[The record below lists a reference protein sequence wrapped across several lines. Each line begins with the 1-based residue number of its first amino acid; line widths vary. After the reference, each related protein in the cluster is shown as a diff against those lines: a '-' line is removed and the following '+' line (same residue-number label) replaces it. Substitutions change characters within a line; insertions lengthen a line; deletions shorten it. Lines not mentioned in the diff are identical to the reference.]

1 MRLNSGW
8 WIVWKG
14 AIQMGGNN
22 ALSSPQVYLTGI
34 SYDTAPLLI
43 REGLSIPKGRIKEAL
58 ADLSRYV
65 DSGVI
70 LATCN
75 RTEVYVVGDE
85 KHPPSESIQKFF
97 CEWSGFTNE
106 QLVPHLHTA
115 RGLDAVMHLMETASG
130 LCSMIVGEWEIQG
143 QVRQAFHNAEQAG
156 MVDPTLKK
164 LFQHAIRV
172 GRRVRDETDIS
183 KNALSVSSVAVKLA
197 VGAVGDVRD
206 SRVVLIGAGQAGK
219 LVARAFAQRGVNRLS
234 VINRSLDCAAELA
247 ESVGGRAVELSG
259 LRGEMEA
266 ADIVISCT
274 GAPHVVVDCDLVKDV
289 MHARPSRPLVIVD
302 IAVPRD
308 VDPGVKQIDGVY
320 LYDID
325 DFTQLSKTHRK
336 AREREVARA
345 MGIIDEEMA
354 VFSEQWHAMSVKPVV
369 DALMQ
374 KAEDIRKRQL
384 QLTLKKLP
392 PLSEEELASI
402 EAMTKSIVH
411 KILHNPVECLKHNG
425 HDDGAMVE
433 VVKELF
439 KIDCKVSLER

>member
-1 MRLNSGW
+1 MS
-8 WIVWKG
+8 
-14 AIQMGGNN
+14 GNN
-22 ALSSPQVYLTGI
+22 VSPSPQVYLTGI

-43 REGLSIPKGRIKEAL
+43 REGLSIPKSRIQEAL
-58 ADLSRYV
+58 AELSRYV
-65 DSGVI
+65 NSGVI

-75 RTEVYVVGDE
+75 RTEVYTVGDD
-85 KHPPSESIQKFF
+85 KNSPATSIREFL
-97 CEWSGFTNE
+97 CEWSGFSQK
-106 QLVPHLHTA
+106 QLGPHLHTA
-115 RGLDAVMHLMETASG
+115 QGRDAVMHLMETAAG
-130 LCSMIVGEWEIQG
+130 LCSMIIGEWEIQG
-143 QVRQAFHNAEQAG
+143 QVRQALQAAEGAG
-156 MVDPTLKK
+156 MVDPPLRR
-164 LFQHAIRV
+164 LFQHAVRV

-183 KNALSVSSVAVKLA
+183 KSALSVSSVAVNLA
-197 VGAVGDVRD
+197 ARAVGDVRS

-219 LVARAFAQRGVNRLS
+219 LVARAFSQRGISEISIVS
-234 VINRSLDCAAELA
+234 RSLQGAEELA
-247 ESVGGRAVELSG
+247 ASLGGKAVELSR
-259 LRGEMEA
+259 LRDEMES

-274 GAPHVVVDCDLVKDV
+274 GAPHVVVDCDLVRNV

-336 AREREVARA
+336 TREREIARA
-345 MGIIDEEMA
+345 MCIIDDEMA
-354 VFSEQWHAMSVKPVV
+354 VFSEQWHALSVKPVV

-374 KAEDIRKRQL
+374 KAEDIRQRQL

-411 KILHNPVECLKHNG
+411 KILHNPVECLKNNG
-425 HDDGAMVE
+425 HRDGAMVE
-433 VVKELF
+433 TVKELF
-439 KIDCKVSLER
+439 GIDGKASLEK

>member
-1 MRLNSGW
+1 MS
-8 WIVWKG
+8 
-14 AIQMGGNN
+14 GNN
-22 ALSSPQVYLTGI
+22 VSPSPQVYLTGI

-43 REGLSIPKGRIKEAL
+43 REGLSIPKSRIQEAL
-58 ADLSRYV
+58 AELSRYV
-65 DSGVI
+65 NSGVI

-75 RTEVYVVGDE
+75 RTEVYTVGDD
-85 KHPPSESIQKFF
+85 KNSPATSIREFL
-97 CEWSGFTNE
+97 CEWSGFSQK
-106 QLVPHLHTA
+106 QLGPHLHTA
-115 RGLDAVMHLMETASG
+115 QGRDAVMHLMETAAG
-130 LCSMIVGEWEIQG
+130 LCSMIIGEWEIQG
-143 QVRQAFHNAEQAG
+143 QVRQALQAAEGAG
-156 MVDPTLKK
+156 MVDPPLRR
-164 LFQHAIRV
+164 LFQHAVRV

-183 KNALSVSSVAVKLA
+183 KSALSVSSVAVNLA
-197 VGAVGDVRD
+197 ARAVGDVRS

-219 LVARAFAQRGVNRLS
+219 LVARAFSQRGISEISIVS
-234 VINRSLDCAAELA
+234 RSLQGAEELA
-247 ESVGGRAVELSG
+247 ASLGGKAVELSR
-259 LRGEMEA
+259 LRDEMES

-274 GAPHVVVDCDLVKDV
+274 GAPHVVVDCDLVRNV

-336 AREREVARA
+336 TREREIARA
-345 MGIIDEEMA
+345 MRVIDDEMT
-354 VFSEQWHAMSVKPVV
+354 VFSEQWHALSVKPVV

-411 KILHNPVECLKHNG
+411 KILHNPVEYLKSNG
-425 HDDGAMVE
+425 HRDGAMVE
-433 VVKELF
+433 TVKELF
-439 KIDCKVSLER
+439 GIDGKASLEK